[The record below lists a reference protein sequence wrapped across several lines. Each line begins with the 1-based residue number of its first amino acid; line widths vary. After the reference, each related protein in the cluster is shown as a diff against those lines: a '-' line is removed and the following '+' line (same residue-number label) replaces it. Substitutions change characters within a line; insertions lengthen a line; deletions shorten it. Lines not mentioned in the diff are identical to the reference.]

1 MWLIWPVLSNDLSGT
16 TRAFRLLTVYPSWQ
30 VEKQIQGEKNSRN
43 LILAFIREKLLI
55 LKNNNMECP
64 NPRGKSVCVSFILCK
79 VLPTGHIHPLVSSA
93 KITVTITASLS
104 HTDVLPHFHTSLTF
118 SQGERSQQQHDG
130 NKGETRWGHSKP
142 VRVCPLCRRSVWW
155 CQSSCFS
162 LVLSASWQPG
172 ALFNGWRTEPGK
184 PRRDVLPE
192 IFPHQSLPFPSR

>member
-1 MWLIWPVLSNDLSGT
+1 MTCFEQRSVRHYKGIQTPYCLSQLTGRKTNLRGKKPSQPDFSLHQRET
-16 TRAFRLLTVYPSWQ
+16 THPK
-30 VEKQIQGEKNSRN
+30 KQQH
-43 LILAFIREKLLI
+43 
-55 LKNNNMECP
+55 MECP
-64 NPRGKSVCVSFILCK
+64 NPCGKSVCVSFILCK

-142 VRVCPLCRRSVWW
+142 VRVCPLCRRSVCW

-162 LVLSASWQPG
+162 LVLSASWQPA

-184 PRRDVLPE
+184 PDVTYCLFSPLVSA
-192 IFPHQSLPFPSR
+192 FPF